1 MDAYSWELG
10 DGAASSAQSASH
22 LYSAPGTYAV
32 NLTVTKDSCSTTC
45 RGSVTVKPVPDCSW
59 TSNSPV
65 CYGIAVNFNG
75 PSGMDSYSWK
85 FGDGGTSTVEDPSHT
100 YSGPGTYAVNL
111 TTTKDGC
118 SKKCEGSVT
127 VKPLPDCSWTS
138 NSPVCYGI
146 AVNFN
151 GPSGMDS
158 YSWKFGDGGTSTVED
173 PSHTYSGPGTY
184 TVNLT
189 TTKDGCS
196 KKCEGSVTVKPLP
209 DCSWTSNSPVCY
221 GIAVN
226 FNGPSGMDSYSWK
239 FGDGGTS
246 TVEDPS
252 HVYPAPG
259 TYTINLTVCKDGCCK
274 KCEGSVTVKPLPDCS
289 WTSNSPVCNGTTV
302 DFDGP
307 SGMDSYSW
315 KFGDGK
321 TSTVEDPSHTY
332 SGPGTY
338 VVNLTT
344 TKDGCSNKCEGSVT
358 VKPLPDCSWTSN
370 SPVCNGTAVI
380 FNGPSEMESYSWD
393 FGDGKTSTLEDPSHT
408 YSAPGT
414 YTVKLTVSKN
424 GCSKTCPGSV
434 VVILADCNWTAC
446 SPMCNGTEM
455 QFNAPSGMDTYLW
468 DFGDGSSST
477 EEDPSHLYPAPGA
490 YTVTLAVTKGTC
502 SDTCE
507 GLVEVIT
514 CPPNPPEYNSTVSYE
529 DLLKSQYELITSFGN
544 LLKNTTLKED
554 RPDLYSFLES
564 FDDLAHRQK
573 KGIYSYEDLV
583 SHRWPELSPQQKI
596 ELTDS
601 FETLLRQ
608 AEIIL
613 SCEEDLLKRDWCK
626 LSPDEQQHF
635 LDKFED
641 DLHYQQMLLLKFE
654 DWLHNQ
660 QTMED
665 CYKKWWL
672 RFLASFK
679 DLIWRQSNLLDSF
692 EMLMK
697 IDCSGEYINV
707 IKSANEM
714 EVDAGAPVKYT
725 YTISAKSTYSIKNV
739 VVKDSL
745 WGEVGTIALLVPGT
759 PQTLTVTKP
768 LSCADC
774 NNCECKV
781 CNFATVCGEV
791 ITVDGNFTVCD
802 VSNEMC
808 VIVDENLGVGPIY
821 PGKKVTETAEETSPA
836 AEEPAVE
843 ATGKATV
850 EGTKAPAELP
860 SPAGCTTCGK
870 K

>member
-1 MDAYSWELG
+1 
-10 DGAASSAQSASH
+10 
-22 LYSAPGTYAV
+22 
-32 NLTVTKDSCSTTC
+32 
-45 RGSVTVKPVPDCSW
+45 
-59 TSNSPV
+59 
-65 CYGIAVNFNG
+65 
-75 PSGMDSYSWK
+75 
-85 FGDGGTSTVEDPSHT
+85 
-100 YSGPGTYAVNL
+100 
-111 TTTKDGC
+111 
-118 SKKCEGSVT
+118 
-127 VKPLPDCSWTS
+127 
-138 NSPVCYGI
+138 
-146 AVNFN
+146 
-151 GPSGMDS
+151 
-158 YSWKFGDGGTSTVED
+158 
-173 PSHTYSGPGTY
+173 
-184 TVNLT
+184 
-189 TTKDGCS
+189 
-196 KKCEGSVTVKPLP
+196 
-209 DCSWTSNSPVCY
+209 
-221 GIAVN
+221 
-226 FNGPSGMDSYSWK
+226 
-239 FGDGGTS
+239 
-246 TVEDPS
+246 
-252 HVYPAPG
+252 
-259 TYTINLTVCKDGCCK
+259 
-274 KCEGSVTVKPLPDCS
+274 
-289 WTSNSPVCNGTTV
+289 
-302 DFDGP
+302 
-307 SGMDSYSW
+307 MDSYSW